1 MPRRIE
7 AREVVLDELARRF
20 PQLYVEPADDA
31 GEAYRIAALR
41 GAGPEGA
48 TLDHFRGAG
57 DDFLRAYDTPAG
69 QVDVLF
75 LALRLDFERALR
87 CLAFRCRPE
96 EIPATTGAMTISG
109 LADWSKIADERER
122 ASAAGEDWPE
132 AFRAFTADPANYRT
146 TLVVVSEGPYSA
158 VEASLTPYDAD
169 EWVAV
174 SRQIRIFHELA
185 HVVCIRLMPGDRLA
199 VYDELTADFCGLVHA
214 TGTYDTALA
223 ATFLG
228 VDEQGPRPH
237 GTPRHGPPLST
248 RSISNDEGCSTT
260 ETTPK
265 TRPAGTRRLIGPVF
279 RPRTHGG
286 GARYPSVIGRVAP
299 THSCQTLAC
308 RNGI

>member
-1 MPRRIE
+1 M
-7 AREVVLDELARRF
+7 VLDELARRF

-109 LADWSKIADERER
+109 LADWSKIAAERER
-122 ASAAGEDWPE
+122 ARAAGEDWPD

-146 TLVVVSEGPYSA
+146 TLVVASEGPYSA
-158 VEASLTPYDAD
+158 VDASLTPYDAD
-169 EWVAV
+169 EWIAV

-185 HVVCIRLMPGDRLA
+185 HVVCIRLMAGDRLA
-199 VYDELTADFCGLVHA
+199 IYDELTADFCGLVHA
-214 TGTYDTALA
+214 TGTYDTHLA
-223 ATFLG
+223 ARFLG
-228 VDEQGPRPH
+228 VDGRGYAGGRLENYLKDGCRD
-237 GTPRHGPPLST
+237 
-248 RSISNDEGCSTT
+248 IDEVAREAYGAIRKMA
-260 ETTPK
+260 EVAEGVTPK
-265 TRPAGTRRLIGPVF
+265 TAFEHTLDLKRRRLLD
-279 RPRTHGG
+279 
-286 GARYPSVIGRVAP
+286 Y
-299 THSCQTLAC
+299 
-308 RNGI
+308 

>member
-1 MPRRIE
+1 M
-7 AREVVLDELARRF
+7 VLEELARRF

-31 GEAYRIAALR
+31 GEAYRSAALK
-41 GAGPEGA
+41 GEGPEDA
-48 TLDHFRGAG
+48 TLDHFRGTD

-69 QVDVLF
+69 PVDVLF
-75 LALRLDFERALR
+75 LALRQDFERALR

-185 HVVCIRLMPGDRLA
+185 HVVCIRLMPGDKLA

-228 VDEQGPRPH
+228 ADEQGYAGGRLENYLRA
-237 GTPRHGPPLST
+237 GNRD
-248 RSISNDEGCSTT
+248 IDEVAREAYDAIRRMGEAARDATART
-260 ETTPK
+260 AFEHTLDLK
-265 TRPAGTRRLIGPVF
+265 RRRLLD
-279 RPRTHGG
+279 
-286 GARYPSVIGRVAP
+286 Y
-299 THSCQTLAC
+299 
-308 RNGI
+308 